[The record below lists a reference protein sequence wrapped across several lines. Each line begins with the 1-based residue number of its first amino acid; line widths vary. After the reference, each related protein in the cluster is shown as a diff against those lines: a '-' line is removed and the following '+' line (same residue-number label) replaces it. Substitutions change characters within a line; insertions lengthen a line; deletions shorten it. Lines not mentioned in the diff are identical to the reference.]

1 MQQAPIPTIYG
12 RWTNYIRSKHTSS
25 KIREEIM
32 SLKKHLT
39 SLALLGSAL
48 FVSACATVETVPAVI
63 PGTQTAQVEFQN
75 QQDRTYVL
83 WFRRCGTSEPVS
95 VNGDDYIIR
104 VPAGESARTTMSTGC
119 YFAVT
124 GPDGL
129 SFDITEQRIN
139 LVGGSST
146 PVTLSN

>member
-1 MQQAPIPTIYG
+1 
-12 RWTNYIRSKHTSS
+12 
-25 KIREEIM
+25 M
-32 SLKKHLT
+32 SFKKRLT
-39 SLALLGSAL
+39 GVAFMSSAL

-63 PGTQTAQVEFQN
+63 PGTQTAQVAFQN

-95 VNGDDYIIR
+95 VNGEDYIIR
-104 VPAGESARTTMSTGC
+104 VPAGESTRTTMSEGC

>member
-1 MQQAPIPTIYG
+1 
-12 RWTNYIRSKHTSS
+12 
-25 KIREEIM
+25 M

-39 SLALLGSAL
+39 GLALLGGAL
-48 FVSACATVETVPAVI
+48 FISACATVETVPAVI
-63 PGTQTAQVEFQN
+63 PGTQTAQVEFRN

-95 VNGDDYIIR
+95 INGEDYIIR
-104 VPAGESARTTMSTGC
+104 VPAGESARTTMSEGC

-146 PVTLSN
+146 PVSLSN